1 MKVNE
6 IMTSPVEVISSD
18 ATITNAAEK
27 MKSFD
32 IGVLPVMKEDE
43 IMGIITDR
51 DIAIRVIAEK
61 LDPQKTQVQKV
72 MSTDIWTCS
81 EDTDIEEAARI
92 MEEKQVHRLL
102 VLGEDG
108 SLTGILS
115 VGDIATKTK
124 DEQDHLLHEV
134 LEKVCIPAHSL

>member
-1 MKVNE
+1 MNVSE
-6 IMTSPVEVISSD
+6 IMSSPLETVSSE

-43 IMGIITDR
+43 VVGIITDR
-51 DIAIRVIAEK
+51 DIVIRVIAEN
-61 LDPQKTQVQKV
+61 LDPQKTQVKKA
-72 MSTDIWTCS
+72 MSTDIWSCS
-81 EDTDIEEAARI
+81 EEMELEEAAEL

-108 SLTGILS
+108 AVTGILS
-115 VGDIATKTK
+115 IGDIARKTER
-124 DEQDHLLHEV
+124 EQDHLVHEV
-134 LEKVCIPAHSL
+134 LEKVCVPARF